1 MPICLPMSP
10 DSTQLFEG
18 SVVADTVQWLERAV
32 IGLNLCPFA
41 KSVHVKKQIHYV
53 VSKAE
58 DAEGLAEDLR
68 QELLALSQMSPEVRD
83 TTLLIAPRCMEDF
96 FDFNDFTAVAD
107 DLVGQLELDGVL
119 QVAFFHPD
127 FQFAGTSIDDVSNCS
142 NRSPYPTLHL
152 IREESIDRA
161 VAAFPEADAIYERN
175 IRLLEDMGMEGW
187 RALDVGRHSPE
198 ATGAGA
204 LEAKE
209 ASR

>member
-1 MPICLPMSP
+1 M
-10 DSTQLFEG
+10 QLFES
-18 SVVADTVQWLERAV
+18 SVVADTVRWLEKAV

-68 QELLALSQMSPEVRD
+68 QELLALSQMRPEVRD

-107 DLVGQLELDGVL
+107 DLVGKLDLDGVL

-161 VAAFPEADAIYERN
+161 VAVFPEADAIYERN

-187 RALDVGRHSPE
+187 RALDVGRHPPE
-198 ATGAGA
+198 ASGAGDLA
-204 LEAKE
+204 GKE
-209 ASR
+209 AQK